1 MGFEVSRTPRSLMC
15 VVMTAAAVV
24 IASAFP
30 AVSSNLPDGSDW
42 KLCMSATQ
50 DVPSRIQ
57 ACSRLVSIAD
67 TPLLAAL
74 QHLTK
79 AEISQIRLARA
90 QAYLDS
96 DDRGNYASAIDDY
109 KTILQERGDPAEAL
123 MGLGVAYALLGNIAL
138 AESAFGEAAKVHPS
152 DPKPVLLQTTLML
165 LRDPRPEVR
174 RRGPAVLKNIFAGEL
189 VPSLPPSSIK

>member
-1 MGFEVSRTPRSLMC
+1 MGFGVSRTPRSLMC

-74 QHLTK
+74 LTK

-90 QAYLDS
+90 QAERPRHRA
-96 DDRGNYASAIDDY
+96 DRA
-109 KTILQERGDPAEAL
+109 R
-123 MGLGVAYALLGNIAL
+123 
-138 AESAFGEAAKVHPS
+138 
-152 DPKPVLLQTTLML
+152 
-165 LRDPRPEVR
+165 
-174 RRGPAVLKNIFAGEL
+174 
-189 VPSLPPSSIK
+189 